1 MTPQEVIVADC
12 DRTGHRIGA
21 VMHGVMAAMDKGGKV
36 FHDNKS
42 VVILEPLGESK
53 KDFKVHLFTVDAS
66 LGLVRSV
73 QKIIEQIRQ
82 VPGLERVYGNAKDP
96 QVIKMLRTTG
106 LVVQKPDKK
115 DFTWMAEA

>member
-1 MTPQEVIVADC
+1 MTPQEIVAADC
-12 DRTGHRIGA
+12 ERTGHRVGA
-21 VMHGVMAAMDKGGKV
+21 VMHGVMMALDKGGKI

-42 VVILEPLGESK
+42 VVVLEPLGKSK
-53 KDFKVHLFTVDAS
+53 KDFEVHLFTVDAS

-82 VPGLERVYGNAKDP
+82 VPGLERVYGDAEDP

-106 LVVQKPDKK
+106 LDVQESDKK
-115 DFTWMAEA
+115 NFTWMAEA